1 MAKSNP
7 EDLERSGSQ
16 NGHGEP
22 IRESPDEIHA
32 HPGNGHGQGDAPTAN
47 QNEVAEQGSNGHG
60 QGDDPA
66 PIKEAESA
74 S

>member
-1 MAKSNP
+1 MNTPDS
-7 EDLERSGSQ
+7 ETTRSGSH

-22 IRESPDEIHA
+22 IRESPEAHA
-32 HPGNGHGQGDAPTAN
+32 ENGHGQEDAP
-47 QNEVAEQGSNGHG
+47 VADQDDAVKQGSNGHG

-66 PIKEAESA
+66 PMEEAESA